1 MADYKGRYFSPRDF
15 NLVHSLN
22 AELLSDIVQTIV
34 KVYKIAADE
43 TETNI
48 YGEASQQVGK
58 LYYPGVDAECLIEF
72 SDSTT
77 NYEGFGPDKQK
88 VVRFKFN
95 ERFMQQINLY
105 PEVGD
110 IIYWD
115 NLFFEVTNTIQEQY
129 VGGQADKQLSII
141 CETFLT
147 RQSGLSITQRN
158 N

>member
-1 MADYKGRYFSPRDF
+1 MADNKGRYFSERDF
-15 NLVHSLN
+15 NLVHSFN
-22 AELLSDIVQTIV
+22 SELLNDLVQTLV
-34 KVYKIAADE
+34 KVYKIATTE
-43 TETNI
+43 TDTNI
-48 YGEASQQVGK
+48 YGEAKQEVGK
-58 LYYPGVDAECLIEF
+58 LYHPGVDAECLIEF

-88 VVRFKFN
+88 IVRFKFN

-110 IIYWD
+110 IVYWD
-115 NLFFEVTNTIQEQY
+115 NLFFEVTNTVQEQY

-141 CETFLT
+141 CDTFLA
-147 RQSGLSITQRN
+147 RISGLSITQGN

>member
-15 NLVHSLN
+15 NLVHSFN
-22 AELLSDIVQTIV
+22 SELLNDIVQTLV
-34 KVYKIAADE
+34 KIYKIAAED
-43 TETNI
+43 TDTNI
-48 YGEASQQVGK
+48 YGEANDSVGK
-58 LYYPGVDAECLIEF
+58 MFYPGVDAECLIEF
-72 SDSTT
+72 NDSTV

-105 PEVGD
+105 PEIGD

-115 NLFFEVTNTIQEQY
+115 DLYFEISNVIQEQY

-141 CETFLT
+141 CETNLS
-147 RQSGLSITQRN
+147 RMSGLSITQRN
-158 N
+158 R